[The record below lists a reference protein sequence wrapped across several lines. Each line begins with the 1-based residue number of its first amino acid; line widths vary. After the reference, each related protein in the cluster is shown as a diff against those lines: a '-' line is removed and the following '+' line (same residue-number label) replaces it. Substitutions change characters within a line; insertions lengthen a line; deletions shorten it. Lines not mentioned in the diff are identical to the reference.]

1 MHLEDNGVRD
11 FILKRQ
17 TKCCNPLRGFDAR
30 LRWFTL
36 DGNRFIVANIR
47 LTRPRSLQNIIATVG
62 QSTASSEML
71 PILFF
76 SSATSCS
83 NVAVPYDAAVH
94 FKYCSH

>member
-1 MHLEDNGVRD
+1 MHLEDNGIRD

-17 TKCCNPLRGFDAR
+17 TKCRNPLRSFEAR

-47 LTRPRSLQNIIATVG
+47 LTRPWSLQNIITTVG
-62 QSTASSEML
+62 QSTAFSEML
-71 PILFF
+71 LILFA
-76 SSATSCS
+76 SATSWS